1 MIEKEAKTLMAALE
15 AARDIEVEPLP
26 LPDFDAIDVAR
37 SILSEAIIEDVLY
50 DAIYQPPEVKVF
62 QKRNSVR
69 DVSATEINLPPRP
82 TITKVGVGHLKV
94 EAPISYSKSI
104 RKLLQGD

>member
-50 DAIYQPPEVKVF
+50 DAIYHPPEVKVF
-62 QKRNSVR
+62 QKRIDAMR
-69 DVSATEINLPPRP
+69 
-82 TITKVGVGHLKV
+82 KVDGDTLD
-94 EAPISYSKSI
+94 SI
-104 RKLLQGD
+104 IEKLENEE